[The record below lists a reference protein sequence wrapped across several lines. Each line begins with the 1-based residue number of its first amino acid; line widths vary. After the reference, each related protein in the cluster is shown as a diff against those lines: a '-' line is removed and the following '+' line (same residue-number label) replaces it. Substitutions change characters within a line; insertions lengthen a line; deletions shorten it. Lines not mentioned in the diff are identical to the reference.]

1 LDSIMEKQP
10 PSIFNDVIGP
20 VMRGSSSSHTAAS
33 VRIGRIVKQCLSGPC
48 RCCRVDFDPDGSLSS
63 TYHEQGADIGLAGG
77 LLGMDLSDPGL
88 CTALETARQKN
99 LDISFNITPFPA
111 DHPNTYR
118 IRAASDKG
126 EEMQLICLSTGGGM
140 IDVQNINGF
149 DVTIGGGFDET
160 LLFYKNPDPGLL
172 EKYSQIIAKLVPGYD
187 YITTS
192 KAGDQQLINL
202 KTGHKVEDN
211 QVKAI
216 KDQTAPLKIIQF
228 EPVLPVRSKKDY
240 RVPFEGAG
248 EAVTLAERD
257 NLAMWELAL
266 RYESIRGGISESEVW
281 QMACE
286 LARIMEQSVREGL
299 AGTEYSN
306 RILGSQS
313 QLIFNHRSRLIG
325 DELSAAI
332 IANTSAVMET
342 KSAFGVIVA
351 APTAGSC
358 GTLPGTLTAVAG
370 YKQLEND
377 QIVKS
382 LLAAGLVGVLIAG
395 NSTFAAEECGCQA
408 ECGSASGMA
417 AAGLVQMADG
427 TVAEGFDAA
436 AMALQNVMG
445 MVCDPVAER
454 VEVPCLGKNIMAGL
468 NAVGCADMALAGFD
482 RVIPLDETI
491 GAMYSCGRMLPPE
504 LRCTGRGG
512 LSVTETAR
520 AIYEKLNKET

>member
-1 LDSIMEKQP
+1 MEKQP

-20 VMRGSSSSHTAAS
+20 IMRGSSSSHTAAS
-33 VRIGRIVKQCLSGPC
+33 VRIGCVVKQCLPGTC
-48 RCCRVDFDPDGSLSS
+48 RYCHVDFDPDGSLAS
-63 TYHEQGADIGLAGG
+63 TYHEQGADIGLAAG

-140 IDVQNINGF
+140 IDVRNINGF
-149 DVTIGGGFDET
+149 DVSIGGGFDET
-160 LLFYKNPDPGLL
+160 LLFYNDPNPGTLQ
-172 EKYSQIIAKLVPGYD
+172 KYSRIIAEMVSGYD
-187 YITTS
+187 YITIAA
-192 KAGDQQLINL
+192 AGNKGLINL
-202 KTGHKVEDN
+202 KTGYKLEDRLV
-211 QVKAI
+211 QAI
-216 KDQTAPLKIIQF
+216 NGQTNPLAVIQI
-228 EPVLPVRSKKDY
+228 EPLLPVRSKKDY
-240 RVPFEGAG
+240 RMPFESAG
-248 EAVTLAERD
+248 EALALAERE
-257 NLAMWELAL
+257 NLALWELAL

-286 LARIMEQSVREGL
+286 LARVMEQSVREGL

-306 RILGSQS
+306 RILGPQS
-313 QLIFNHRSRLIG
+313 QLIINHRSRLIG
-325 DELSAAI
+325 DDLSAAI

-370 YKQLEND
+370 DKQLEND

-382 LLAAGLVGVLIAG
+382 LLAAGLVGALIAG
-395 NSTFAAEECGCQA
+395 SSTFAAEECGCQA

-417 AAGLVQMADG
+417 AAGLVQMAGG
-427 TVAEGFDAA
+427 TVGEGFDAA

-491 GAMYSCGRMLPPE
+491 GAMYSCGKMLPSE

-520 AIYEKLNKET
+520 TIYEKLNKET